1 MRSLFC
7 FHVRRIEA
15 ETGIVW
21 SGGVVG
27 GRVVEWGEGG
37 VVEWGVGVVEGGVG
51 GGGVG
56 VGGGGGGGGWGGAF
70 SLLCYLKHS
79 PASMKNVS

>member
-37 VVEWGVGVVEGGVG
+37 VVEWGVGVVEWGVGSGGVG
-51 GGGVG
+51 GGWSSG
-56 VGGGGGGGGWGGAF
+56 VGGGSGGVGGHF
-70 SLLCYLKHS
+70 HS
-79 PASMKNVS
+79 SAT

>member
-37 VVEWGVGVVEGGVG
+37 VVEWGVGVVE
-51 GGGVG
+51 
-56 VGGGGGGGGWGGAF
+56 WGGIF
-70 SLLCYLKHS
+70 TPLLPKTFTCKHE
-79 PASMKNVS
+79 KCILNFRLDYGDE